1 MKNTMTYIEMKQAVI
16 NAYANFYSSR
26 LRELEQMDKGMF
38 DDIIKEL
45 EDVMGITLKRFWEV

>member
-16 NAYANFYSSR
+16 NAYANFNSSR